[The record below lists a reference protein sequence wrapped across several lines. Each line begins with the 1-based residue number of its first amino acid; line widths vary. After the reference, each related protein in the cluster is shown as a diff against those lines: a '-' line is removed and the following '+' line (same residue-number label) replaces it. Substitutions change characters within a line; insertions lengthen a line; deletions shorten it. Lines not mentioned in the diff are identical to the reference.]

1 MTPGLFFFSTP
12 PVILFLKYETE
23 MEATAMKEITVFD
36 RLIEIA
42 EPSMLNGDRE
52 NNYKAQA
59 IAKHRAWLRSIRHE
73 RPSTEEHFRI
83 GVYIRYYNQ
92 TKYENYLEHH
102 KKQFIDAIT
111 LCPHWEL
118 IGFYIDEG
126 QSAPNMES
134 APEWCRLIQDCFD
147 GKIDLIIT
155 QKISNVAKKRF
166 EITLLS
172 RLMAAQKKPIGIY
185 FVSEDMYTLAY
196 YYQED
201 LRDSFFLPGSEVK
214 ALPDE
219 TMGGSYD

>member
-1 MTPGLFFFSTP
+1 MTPGLFFFPTP
-12 PVILFLKYETE
+12 PVILFLKHTPEKE
-23 MEATAMKEITVFD
+23 VAAMIEITVFD
-36 RLIEIA
+36 RLNEIV
-42 EPSMLNGDRE
+42 EPSILSDDGE
-52 NNYKAQA
+52 NKYKAQA
-59 IAKHRAWLRSIRHE
+59 IAKHRAWLRTIRHE

-92 TKYENYLEHH
+92 TKHENYLEYH
-102 KKQFIDAIT
+102 KKQFIDAII

-134 APEWCRLIQDCFD
+134 SPEWCHLVQDCFE

-155 QKISNVAKKRF
+155 QKISNVAKRRF

-172 RLMAAQKKPIGIY
+172 RLMAAQDKPIGIY

-201 LRDSFFLPGSEVK
+201 LRDSFFLPGPEVTP
-214 ALPDE
+214 LLDE
-219 TMGGSYD
+219 SFGGSYD